1 MKNFLLLLLFALLSA
16 SAHAQTASIAI
27 LPSICDDDTM
37 GSIPVGPYTER
48 VTYEAQLGNHT
59 WELLACTTTLGGNG
73 TVCTPLRLLTTDG
86 IDTVSFTHTPQEF
99 GFPDDYYLN
108 LQMRRYDDGM
118 SVFTTDTTTMLVTG
132 LPNPVIPECVI
143 VLPATSVAELQ
154 PARIEIWP
162 NPCHD
167 YVIVT
172 SNAETSATLYDING
186 ALASETTRAS
196 NRHTIDMNT
205 LVAGSY
211 CVLIRNDNG
220 SIARRIVVRE

>member
-1 MKNFLLLLLFALLSA
+1 MKTFHILLLTLLATSA
-16 SAHAQTASIAI
+16 KTQNASIALI
-27 LPSICDDDTM
+27 PSACD
-37 GSIPVGPYTER
+37 SFAIPIIPTGPYANL
-48 VTYEAQLGNHT
+48 VTYEAHLGGQT

-73 TVCTPLRLLTTDG
+73 TVCTPLRTLTTDG

-108 LQMRRYDDGM
+108 LQMRRYDDGI
-118 SVFTTDTTTMLVTG
+118 SVFATDTTTMLVTG

-143 VLPATSVAELQ
+143 ALPATSVAELQ
-154 PARIEIWP
+154 PAQIEIWP

-167 YVIVT
+167 YVMVT

-186 ALASETTRAS
+186 ALISETTEAS
-196 NRHTIDMNT
+196 GRHTIDMSN

-211 CVLIRNDNG
+211 CVLIRDDNG
-220 SIARRIVVRE
+220 GMARRIIVRE